1 MQKRIFAAS
10 LVFTL
15 VTGALAYRKHHWVFA
30 AGPLDLSTNIE
41 ALTDG
46 HVQLSVVNTSNLPIT
61 ALAAVG
67 TRTLLAKPA
76 TDRSVRFFDSVLNPF
91 GPRELGPGKT
101 YTFNFFGPNPPPD
114 QLKRDVQLRAAIFA
128 DGSTWGDQ
136 EWITTLLLRRS
147 SAHLYNAKILKT
159 IEQTTSAGIP
169 LQQLIQ
175 KLSALQKDDFDAA
188 KTTAEKQMVQA
199 AYEEAL
205 ILLQSRTRANGD
217 TASLPEAT
225 GQTRSRLFLR
235 VTRLEAS
242 KPPIAN

>member
-1 MQKRIFAAS
+1 MKATSVTCVIVLAVCSEPSTVPFEKTAMNKKETTLRKPILAAS
-10 LVFTL
+10 LALAVM
-15 VTGALAYRKHHWVFA
+15 TGAVVYHLAFA
-30 AGPLDLSTNIE
+30 ARLQEIGTNIE
-41 ALTDG
+41 MLSDG
-46 HVQLSVVNTSNLPIT
+46 HVRLNVINTTNLPIS

-159 IEQTTSAGIP
+159 IEQTTSAGLQ
-169 LQQLIQ
+169 LQQLI
-175 KLSALQKDDFDAA
+175 K
-188 KTTAEKQMVQA
+188 
-199 AYEEAL
+199 
-205 ILLQSRTRANGD
+205 
-217 TASLPEAT
+217 
-225 GQTRSRLFLR
+225 
-235 VTRLEAS
+235 
-242 KPPIAN
+242 